1 MSKAK
6 RAQIILDELKK
17 LYPTPT
23 IALTYNSNW
32 ELLVAVALSAR
43 CTDKK
48 VNEVTE
54 RLFQKYTT
62 LDDYINVPIEELEQ
76 DVKQTGFY
84 KNKAKNLKGA
94 AKIVKEKF
102 GGVVPNSM
110 KDLESIP
117 GVGHKTANVIMA
129 EGFGVAAGIAVDT
142 HVTRLAN
149 KFGLTTSTN
158 PVYIEQDLMQVFP
171 KDDWLHITH
180 RLIMYGREY
189 SPAHKKHSDEDPISQ
204 ALLSLG

>member
-1 MSKAK
+1 MSLAPNK
-6 RAQIILDELKK
+6 RAAIVLHELKR
-17 LYPTPT
+17 LYPRPT
-23 IALTYNSNW
+23 IALTYSSNW

-54 RLFQKYTT
+54 RLFKKYTT
-62 LDDYINVPIEELEQ
+62 LDAYISAPLGELEQ

-84 KNKAKNLKGA
+84 KNKAKNLQA
-94 AKIVKEKF
+94 AARVVRDEF
-102 GGVVPNSM
+102 GGEVPHTM
-110 KDLESIP
+110 KELESIP

-129 EGFGVAAGIAVDT
+129 EAFGIAAGIAVDT

-158 PVYIEQDLMQVFP
+158 PVQIEKDLMQLFP
-171 KDDWLHITH
+171 KNEWLRLTH

-189 SPAHKKHSDEDPISQ
+189 SPAHKKTSDEDPISQ
-204 ALLSLG
+204 ALAL